1 VKKLLLD
8 ILINLITRLF
18 PFVLNNTKLRYL
30 TQDTWEK
37 TLNSLNSDNIS
48 EVRNGADDLEK
59 IFLYASSFD
68 KKQTCIS
75 HLIDRLSN
83 EAKSSINRRHLQEV
97 ILNCLNKL
105 KIRDNDLT
113 NQSDFEFSFSH
124 IEFYIEI
131 NFSTSLQNCKLT
143 FTDCTFQ
150 SDIKLNSPNV
160 KSLRIENC
168 NFRKSFTICKLSNN
182 ANIHIEGDSVFE
194 GEFKIIKPIDN
205 TEDKTEKIEHFIIRG
220 NSEKPLQFKKSFI
233 ISDFKVNIFKL
244 EYCSF
249 KLNQN
254 NSEIYWSHCCF
265 DVFEADKL
273 DLDCSLQINILSI
286 KQGMTLRSINSVK
299 SIYIDRFSLAPD
311 SNCNISQLL
320 CDELFISASS
330 WSGAGKIFIKNLLCK
345 KLTGASELS
354 KHKEP
359 DGDQMRIEYSRNGNI
374 EYSRNGNRVAKNR
387 HN

>member
-1 VKKLLLD
+1 MKKLLLD

-18 PFVLNNTKLRYL
+18 PFILNNTKLRYL

-59 IFLYASSFD
+59 IFLYTPSFN
-68 KKQTCIS
+68 KKQKCIS

-83 EAKSSINRRHLQEV
+83 GAKSSINRRHLQEV

-105 KIRDNDLT
+105 EIRGNDLT
-113 NQSDFEFSFSH
+113 NQSDFEFSFSD

-131 NFSTSLQNCKLT
+131 NFSTSLRNCKFT

-150 SDIKLNSPNV
+150 SDIKLSSPNV
-160 KSLRIENC
+160 KFLRIENC
-168 NFRKSFTICKLSNN
+168 YFRKNFTICKLSNN

-205 TEDKTEKIEHFIIRG
+205 AEKINSFIIRG
-220 NSEKPLQFKKSFI
+220 NSVKPLQFKSPFI
-233 ISDFKVNIFKL
+233 IEDFKVNIFKL

-249 KLNQN
+249 KLSQN
-254 NSEIYWSHCCF
+254 NPEIYWSYCCF

-273 DLDCSLQINILSI
+273 DLDCNLQINILSI
-286 KQGMTLRSINSVK
+286 KQGMTLRSINSIK
-299 SIYIDRFSLAPD
+299 SIYIDRFSLD
-311 SNCNISQLL
+311 TNSNCNISQLL
-320 CDELFISASS
+320 CDELFISDSS
-330 WSGAGKIFIKNLLCK
+330 WSKAGKIFITNLLCK
-345 KLTGASELS
+345 KLTGASELP
-354 KHKEP
+354 KHAKKS
-359 DGDQMRIEYSRNGNI
+359 GNQIRIEYSRNGDIVFN
-374 EYSRNGNRVAKNR
+374 S
-387 HN
+387 